1 MFTKNFSSLKSLD
14 NPKMGVFNMNLVVIQ
29 KKQAVTTSLQIAES
43 FEKEHRNVLR
53 DIEGLLKNEHTQ
65 QLFYKGEYEHPQ
77 NKQLYPMYYMNRDG
91 FTLLAM
97 GFTGKKA
104 IQFKLQ
110 YIQAF
115 NQMEHKLLEQ
125 NRPSYEISDPV
136 TRAEKWIE
144 EEKQRLMLAAKVEE
158 QKPKVLFADAIQ
170 ASKTTILI
178 GEYAKILKQN
188 GIDIGQKRLFEWL
201 RDNGYLIKRKGSDYN
216 TPTQKS
222 MELGLF
228 EIKETPIH
236 HTSGEISI
244 SRTSKITGKGQAYFI
259 NKFLTGVE
267 TA

>member
-1 MFTKNFSSLKSLD
+1 MK
-14 NPKMGVFNMNLVVIQ
+14 LVIIQ
-29 KKQAVTTSLQIAES
+29 NRQAVATSLQIAES
-43 FEKEHRNVLR
+43 FEKRHDNVLR
-53 DIEGLLKNEHTQ
+53 EIEGLLKIEEAQNYFHEGT
-65 QLFYKGEYEHPQ
+65 YEHPQ
-77 NKQLYPMYYMNRDG
+77 NKQLYRMFYMNRDG

-115 NQMEHKLLEQ
+115 NQMEHLLLEQ

-144 EEKQRLMLAAKVEE
+144 EEKQRLMLVAKVEE
-158 QKPKVLFADAIQ
+158 QKPKVLFAEAIQ

-188 GIDIGQKRLFEWL
+188 GIDVGQKRLFEWL

-228 EIKETPIH
+228 EIKETPIYH
-236 HTSGEISI
+236 SSGEISI
-244 SRTSKITGKGQAYFI
+244 SRTSKITGKGQSYFI
-259 NKFLTGVE
+259 NKFLTKVV
-267 TA
+267 AI

>member
-1 MFTKNFSSLKSLD
+1 MD
-14 NPKMGVFNMNLVVIQ
+14 QLVIIQ
-29 KKQAVTTSLQIAES
+29 NRQALTTSTHVADS
-43 FEKEHRNVLR
+43 FEKRHDNILR
-53 DIEGLLKNEHTQ
+53 DIESFKKDVLNFEEMFFETDMPDSYGRPRRTFL
-65 QLFYKGEYEHPQ
+65 
-77 NKQLYPMYYMNRDG
+77 MNRDG

-115 NQMEHKLLEQ
+115 NQMEKMLLEQ

-158 QKPKVLFADAIQ
+158 QKPKVLFAEAIQ

-188 GIDIGQKRLFEWL
+188 GVDIGQKRLFEWL

-244 SRTSKITGKGQAYFI
+244 SRTSKITGKGQSYFI
-259 NKFLTGVE
+259 NKFLTKEV
-267 TA
+267 AI